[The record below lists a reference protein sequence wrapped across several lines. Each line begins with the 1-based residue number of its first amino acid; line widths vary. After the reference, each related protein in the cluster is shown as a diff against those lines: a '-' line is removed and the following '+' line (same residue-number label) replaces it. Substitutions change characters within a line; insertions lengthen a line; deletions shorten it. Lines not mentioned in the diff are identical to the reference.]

1 MTDLKISLSHKLT
14 EKDLVKHPRLIVF
27 DAGTTEENFQSG
39 MFSIAELFGV
49 FVNKEMCSNA
59 FAGKKILRYSP
70 DNNRSALTF
79 AGIDA
84 AKLKDPA
91 EMREHFAG
99 LFPYISEYKKLTT
112 VLDISRLTL
121 SEISAQAVL
130 EGFLLASYSFDKY
143 KSDKK
148 SETMSLIVYDPEKKM
163 TAPVKKATL
172 LMQAVFFA
180 RDLQNEPSANLTPA
194 MFSENV
200 KHYLAPKGV
209 KITVMDEKLLGK
221 YKMGGILGV
230 GKGSAN
236 PPRMVVAEYRC
247 GKKNAKTIA
256 LVGKGVTFDTGGI
269 SLKPAES
276 MWKMKGD
283 MSGAASVAGILAAA
297 SALKIPMNIIGVMP
311 LAENMPSGTAVKPGD
326 ILTISNGKTVEVD
339 NTDAEGRL
347 ILADA
352 LHYASKQKPDLI
364 VDMATLTG
372 AAAVALGEITAA
384 YFTHYE
390 EYIDLLETAGAETGE
405 YLWRLPLWERYKKM
419 IESSVAD
426 LRNIGSSRYGGAI
439 HAAKFLEAFVAPEIP
454 WIHIDIAGPAMPN
467 PLFSY
472 TQNYM
477 TGYGV
482 RLLVS
487 FMEKVH
493 QSN

>member
-1 MTDLKISLSHKLT
+1 
-14 EKDLVKHPRLIVF
+14 
-27 DAGTTEENFQSG
+27 
-39 MFSIAELFGV
+39 
-49 FVNKEMCSNA
+49 
-59 FAGKKILRYSP
+59 
-70 DNNRSALTF
+70 
-79 AGIDA
+79 
-84 AKLKDPA
+84 
-91 EMREHFAG
+91 
-99 LFPYISEYKKLTT
+99 
-112 VLDISRLTL
+112 
-121 SEISAQAVL
+121 
-130 EGFLLASYSFDKY
+130 LLASYSFDKY

-200 KHYLAPKGV
+200 KRYLAPKGV

-247 GKKNAKTIA
+247 GKKNAKTDA

-326 ILTISNGKTVEVD
+326 ILIISNGKTVEVD

-390 EYIDLLETAGAETGE
+390 EYIDLLETAGTETGE
-405 YLWRLPLWERYKKM
+405 YLWRLPLWDRYKKM